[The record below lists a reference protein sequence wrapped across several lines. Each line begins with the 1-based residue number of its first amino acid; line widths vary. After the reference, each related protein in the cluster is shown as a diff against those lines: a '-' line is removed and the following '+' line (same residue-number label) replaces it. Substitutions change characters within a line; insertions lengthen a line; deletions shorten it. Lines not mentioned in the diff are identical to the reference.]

1 MVQIKIPV
9 DMETKRATNND
20 DDGTTKCLCQDFNS
34 MTKIVEILNSKEQ
47 VDCLIRWLE
56 GETDDL
62 ALKHNNILSCGKRS
76 RCRFRYGTSFAI
88 LNAIRDACRPY
99 LEPQTSVSTD
109 ESGAKTHP
117 EPVAVIYED
126 SFPALKHNKE
136 KDPILTN
143 KPHPA
148 ASNILIPRK
157 KSKEQKV
164 EPVVNIVT
172 GKKSKAKKRIRP
184 QPATSV
190 VPNDS
195 VWGKQSMTLG
205 CYHGNI
211 ANLPSQ
217 NPLTPVKNIPV
228 TPDNKSPFEIQ
239 CDADGTQP
247 KRLFVEESAQKS
259 STLSSTTLDIN
270 TNPVTNVG
278 PEKVHNGSNTAAT
291 AVIEAPEY
299 HLERLV
305 EIYVTLIR
313 SMLIPSTPL
322 ELHLLLRLLAID
334 PATCLRERFEDS
346 SSTVTF
352 FQPIFSTPERCKVF
366 ATLTLSKLKNALQ
379 NMGYPLIKSLLR
391 CGPFL
396 KNCPD
401 LARDLNL
408 LLEERTRQGLR
419 APEDTIGIHA
429 ILSLPF
435 EQERD
440 SRHNYRTQAEMAVY
454 QNREQSRDAFLYQL
468 RSYMNEKGKGFQAQD
483 METAKERLGE
493 ESRRITSSL
502 FTVNMP
508 WFAQFFCDLLLQVGL
523 SPVEETDQELL
534 NIANKEKL
542 QVRIKERKSLQIT
555 LCMSHH

>member
-1 MVQIKIPV
+1 
-9 DMETKRATNND
+9 
-20 DDGTTKCLCQDFNS
+20 
-34 MTKIVEILNSKEQ
+34 
-47 VDCLIRWLE
+47 LE
-56 GETDDL
+56 
-62 ALKHNNILSCGKRS
+62 S
-76 RCRFRYGTSFAI
+76 
-88 LNAIRDACRPY
+88 
-99 LEPQTSVSTD
+99 QTSVSTY
-109 ESGAKTHP
+109 ENGAKTPP
-117 EPVAVIYED
+117 EPVTVIYED
-126 SFPALKHNKE
+126 SFPALKRNKE

-164 EPVVNIVT
+164 EPVVNTLT
-172 GKKSKAKKRIRP
+172 GKKNKAKKRIRP
-184 QPATSV
+184 QPATSIE
-190 VPNDS
+190 PNDS
-195 VWGKQSMTLG
+195 VWGKPSTTLG

-217 NPLTPVKNIPV
+217 NPLTPLKNIPV
-228 TPDNKSPFEIQ
+228 TPDNKSTFETKYG
-239 CDADGTQP
+239 ANGTQP

-366 ATLTLSKLKNALQ
+366 AALTLSKLKYTLQ
-379 NMGYPLIKSLLR
+379 NMGFPLIKPLLQ

-401 LARDLNL
+401 LGRDLNL

-454 QNREQSRDAFLYQL
+454 KNREQSRDAFLYQL

-483 METAKERLGE
+483 METAKERLRE

-555 LCMSHH
+555 FCISHH